1 MSLGSLNALCMF
13 GCIRSPHKEMRV
25 IGFTHLITTG
35 GRPHTPG
42 AFCWVTGAPP
52 HTNGISHCSIQFHPH
67 TFPNAETQK
76 KMRETRKNKY
86 MKKFSLPSFVPH
98 KQTNN
103 ATKEERRC
111 RCNWNRRRAHF
122 LHYNHSPERHHE
134 YHIVCAARCLSA
146 ASDCTCVERP
156 QIWANSR
163 TRARRRR
170 CCRQNACH
178 AAEYITVK

>member
-1 MSLGSLNALCMF
+1 MGH
-13 GCIRSPHKEMRV
+13 RSVPAHAWRILHGHRSAPAHEWHLTLQHSV
-25 IGFTHLITTG
+25 PSTHIPE
-35 GRPHTPG
+35 RR
-42 AFCWVTGAPP
+42 
-52 HTNGISHCSIQFHPH
+52 NSEKNERNS
-67 TFPNAETQK
+67 
-76 KMRETRKNKY
+76 KNKY
-86 MKKFSLPSFVPH
+86 RKKISLPSFVPH

-111 RCNWNRRRAHF
+111 RCNWNCRRAHF
-122 LHYNHSPERHHE
+122 LHYNHSTERDHE

-178 AAEYITVK
+178 AAE

>member
-1 MSLGSLNALCMF
+1 MVQKLFPPFRSNTSMSKQASNGGGDPAIHSAGSPERPRTRMASLTAAF
-13 GCIRSPHKEMRV
+13 STIH
-25 IGFTHLITTG
+25 THSD
-35 GRPHTPG
+35 RR
-42 AFCWVTGAPP
+42 
-52 HTNGISHCSIQFHPH
+52 NS
-67 TFPNAETQK
+67 K
-76 KMRETRKNKY
+76 KNERTRKTNKP
-86 MKKFSLPSFVPH
+86 KNFHFPLTCP
-98 KQTNN
+98 TNN

-111 RCNWNRRRAHF
+111 RCNWNCRRAHF
-122 LHYNHSPERHHE
+122 LYYNHSTERHHE
-134 YHIVCAARCLSA
+134 YHIVCAARFLTA